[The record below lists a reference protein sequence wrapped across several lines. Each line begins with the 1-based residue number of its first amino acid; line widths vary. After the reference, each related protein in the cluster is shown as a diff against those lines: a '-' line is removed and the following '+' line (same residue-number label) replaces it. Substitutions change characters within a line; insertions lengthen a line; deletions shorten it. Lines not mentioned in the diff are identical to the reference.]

1 MVRLEKM
8 ILREIKALKQANT
21 TTSWTQHVRC
31 YNKLQERYAK
41 VNGGNFYTPYT
52 AVTRNEGYFND

>member
-21 TTSWTQHVRC
+21 TTTWTQHIRC

-41 VNGGNFYTPYT
+41 EHAGMRYEPREAYTGFERQIY
-52 AVTRNEGYFND
+52 D